1 MLIPQLKSCDEITD
15 RQVLIVK
22 NVKQTILRILRFRQ
36 QCKQKKKE
44 EFQEVILVKTRLP
57 SDLYTVLISR
67 EIHNGI
73 FTSTF

>member
-44 EFQEVILVKTRLP
+44 EFQEVILVKTRLS

-67 EIHNGI
+67 EIQNVI
-73 FTSTF
+73 FTNTF